1 MITNLQ
7 FHFGYPISKR
17 HDMQTYYL
25 KAIDVD
31 GDADFWT
38 LNEEN
43 AIKVFDQSSAEVLV
57 KIILSKHRHFY
68 LKN

>member
-7 FHFGYPISKR
+7 FHFGYPIVKPYNK
-17 HDMQTYYL
+17 QTYFL
-25 KAIDVD
+25 KEIDVD
-31 GDADFWT
+31 GDTNYWT

-43 AIKVFDQSSAEVLV
+43 AIKVINQSSAEVLV
-57 KIILSKHRHFY
+57 KIILSKHRNFY